1 LSREIP
7 DDIGKFPPAPPGCQL
22 LSSDNGALWS
32 SLDRNDNTERAD
44 LACGRLHDGTL
55 RPDPEVPIL
64 SFLGSAFLAGF
75 LLLVSVSVAKFLVVP
90 AVRWM
95 LVSGFQALSGEE
107 GFLRTVRQLL
117 SYPVRAL
124 LSRQRKAR
132 HGDSDS
138 EFELFL
144 VDVGFGVLIS
154 SVIQGF
160 WLTVLTVCCVFVLVA
175 IGVAV
180 ADL

>member
-1 LSREIP
+1 MPLGR
-7 DDIGKFPPAPPGCQL
+7 
-22 LSSDNGALWS
+22 NGNA
-32 SLDRNDNTERAD
+32 ERAD
-44 LACGRLHDGTL
+44 LACGCFHDGAL
-55 RPDPEVPIL
+55 RPVQEVSIL

-75 LLLVSVSVAKFLVVP
+75 LLLVSVGVAKFLVVP
-90 AVRWM
+90 AVRWI
-95 LVSGFQALSGEE
+95 LVSGFKALSGEE

-160 WLTVLTVCCVFVLVA
+160 WLTVLTACWIFVLVV
-175 IGVAV
+175 IGFAV
-180 ADL
+180 ADR